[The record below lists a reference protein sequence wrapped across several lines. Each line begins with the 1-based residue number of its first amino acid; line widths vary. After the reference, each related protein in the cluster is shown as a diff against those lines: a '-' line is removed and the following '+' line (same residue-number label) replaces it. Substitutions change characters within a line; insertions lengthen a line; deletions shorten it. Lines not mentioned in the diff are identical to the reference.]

1 MDSKINNS
9 KIEKAVLFVI
19 VLSILAIISLVF
31 YAGAKIEK
39 NNVIFIIEKEIK
51 DIEERNKDYV
61 VVSLA
66 DFHERRTLLN
76 LQKKLTGKVKD
87 KSE

>member
-1 MDSKINNS
+1 MDSKINNLN
-9 KIEKAVLFVI
+9 IEKAVLFVV

-31 YAGAKIEK
+31 YAGVKIEK
-39 NNVIFIIEKEIK
+39 NNVIVIIEKEIK

-87 KSE
+87 KAE

>member
-9 KIEKAVLFVI
+9 KVEKAVLFVI
-19 VLSILAIISLVF
+19 VLSILAIISLIF
-31 YAGAKIEK
+31 YAGVKIEK

-87 KSE
+87 KAE

>member
-9 KIEKAVLFVI
+9 KIEKAVLFVV

-31 YAGAKIEK
+31 YAGVKIEK

-87 KSE
+87 IAE